1 MSSPDPRRKLFI
13 VRNIIVG
20 IIVVV
25 AGLLVVGSCASGST
39 STSARRYISD
49 HYQRMASL
57 DESNTTAFVADGS
70 PDIVAGQISG
80 AERPTDSRAGAL
92 DQGNVAG
99 TRFLQYPDYLVA
111 LFPYAAGKSKVMLSK
126 DYTSGYHHYH
136 SYVGGYWVPTPHY
149 SGTGSSNRGG
159 GSGSGK

>member
-1 MSSPDPRRKLFI
+1 MTTPDPRRKLFI

-20 IIVVV
+20 VIVLI
-25 AGLLVVGSCASGST
+25 AGLLVIGSCGSGST
-39 STSARRYISD
+39 SARNYISG
-49 HYQRMASL
+49 HYQRDASL
-57 DESNTTAFVADGS
+57 DEANQTAYIADGT
-70 PDIVAGQISG
+70 PDSVASAISN
-80 AERPTDSRAGAL
+80 AERPTDNRSGATTAG
-92 DQGNVAG
+92 NISG

-136 SYVGGYWVPTPHY
+136 NYVGGYWVPTPHY
-149 SGTGSSNRGG
+149 SGSGSGNRGG

>member
-1 MSSPDPRRKLFI
+1 MTTPDPRRKLFI

-20 IIVVV
+20 VIVVI
-25 AGLLVVGSCASGST
+25 AGLLMIGSCGSGST
-39 STSARRYISD
+39 SARNYISGN
-49 HYQRMASL
+49 YQRDASL
-57 DESNTTAFVADGS
+57 DESNQTAYIADGT
-70 PDIVAGQISG
+70 PDSVASAISN
-80 AERPTDSRAGAL
+80 AERPTDSRAGATTT
-92 DQGNVAG
+92 GNLAG

-136 SYVGGYWVPTPHY
+136 NYVGGYWVPTPHY
-149 SGTGSSNRGG
+149 SGTGSGNRGG